1 MDPHSI
7 IRRVEEYAALAGIR
21 PETVCRAATGNPR
34 LFPRLKK
41 RVELVEADVERLD
54 RHMRE
59 NPIPKECAERHANG
73 RGDKAEVV
81 QAPVTERAK
90 RRASA

>member
-1 MDPHSI
+1 MDPHDI
-7 IRRVEEYAALAGIR
+7 IRRVEEYAASAGIR

-54 RHMRE
+54 KHMRE
-59 NPIPKECAERHANG
+59 NPLPSDCAARHVNG
-73 RGDKAEVV
+73 DGGENVPVQPLVTKGGKRGV
-81 QAPVTERAK
+81 
-90 RRASA
+90 SA